1 MAAQQQV
8 SASSTPCPSMLSC
21 HDPIDGL
28 VAAYAGAPV
37 WSSTTS
43 PTLEECMSPWDPP
56 ALTSVSTENPFN
68 DSLSLSD
75 VVGPGQ
81 ALDVMG
87 DDTLTRSSPALDCL
101 EVMNLGLNGQL
112 VVAQCEDAT

>member
-1 MAAQQQV
+1 M
-8 SASSTPCPSMLSC
+8 
-21 HDPIDGL
+21 
-28 VAAYAGAPV
+28 
-37 WSSTTS
+37 
-43 PTLEECMSPWDPP
+43 TL
-56 ALTSVSTENPFN
+56 
-68 DSLSLSD
+68 SLSLSD

-87 DDTLTRSSPALDCL
+87 DDTLTRSSPALDGL